1 MDVPDVRYTRAGD
14 VAIAYQVVGDGP
26 VDLLFVRGSIAD
38 LLASWDQPLFVKHVE
53 RLAAFSRLIL
63 FDKRGSGL
71 SDPVRQLPTL
81 EARMDDM
88 RAVLDAVGVGE
99 AAIWTAHEGARLAA
113 LFAATYPERTRALA
127 LYDPSARGVWAPD
140 YPWAPPED
148 EWRRELREIA
158 DRWGERDYLI
168 ERGRRYVPSRADDQA
183 FLDWFVWYGRRS
195 ASPASAVAFQ
205 RMVMEGDV
213 REVLPVVRAPTLV
226 LHRTGSAAEA
236 RYVVERLPNSRAVE
250 IPGLVDG
257 FTWADARADEIG
269 LREVELFL
277 TGLGAK
283 LEPDRVLATVLF
295 TDIVGS
301 TQKVAEVGDAA
312 WRDLLAEHHAL
323 VRRLLALHR
332 GVEIDTAGDGFF
344 ASFDGPGRAIACAR
358 AIRDQVRE
366 LGLEIRAGVHT
377 GECELIDGKL
387 GGIAVSIGARVAA
400 EADAGGVLATGT
412 VKDLVAGSG
421 TAFEDR
427 GEHELKGV
435 PGSWR
440 LYAVVDG

>member
-1 MDVPDVRYTRAGD
+1 MDVPDIRYTRAGD

-53 RLAAFSRLIL
+53 RLAQFSRVVL

-88 RAVLDAVGVGE
+88 RAVLDVVGAE
-99 AAIWTAHEGARLAA
+99 AAAVWTAHEGTRLAA
-113 LFAATYPERTRALA
+113 LFAATYPERTRALV
-127 LYDPSARGVWAPD
+127 LYDPTARGVWAPD
-140 YPWAPPED
+140 YPWARTED
-148 EWRRELREIA
+148 EWRRELREIG
-158 DRWGERDYLI
+158 DRWGEREYLI
-168 ERGRRYVPSRADDQA
+168 ERGRRYVPSRANDEA
-183 FLDWFVWYGRRS
+183 FLDWFVWYERRS
-195 ASPASAVAFQ
+195 ASPASAVAFH

-226 LHRTGSAAEA
+226 LHRASTAAEA
-236 RYVVERLPNSRAVE
+236 RYVVERVTDSRAME
-250 IPGLVDG
+250 IPGLLDG
-257 FTWADARADEIG
+257 LIWADERADEIG
-269 LREVELFL
+269 LREIELFL

-283 LEPDRVLATVLF
+283 LERDRVLATVLF

-301 TQKVAEVGDAA
+301 TRKSAELGDAA
-312 WRDLLAEHHAL
+312 WRDLLAKHHAL
-323 VRRLLALHR
+323 VRSLLARYR
-332 GVEIDTAGDGFF
+332 GVELDTAGDGFF
-344 ASFDGPGRAIACAR
+344 ASFDGPGRAIACAC
-358 AIRDQVRE
+358 AIRDQVRALE
-366 LGLEIRAGVHT
+366 LEIRAGVHT

-421 TAFEDR
+421 IAFKDR

-435 PGSWR
+435 PGTWR
-440 LYAVVDG
+440 LYAVADG